1 MKWWHGFFIASVLL
15 LAGCGDSV
23 TATNDAAATTAEEQE
38 PTTTTTELVA
48 TTSEPSA
55 EPAEEAAGVD
65 PQPGDTVE
73 VTLTDLSRCR
83 NGGSLEAFGL
93 VFGLV
98 AREDEPGR
106 AMHPEAWRGLDSIDG
121 TFEFGSLEQST
132 FTAGEESII
141 VGYNVDVEAI
151 CVTW

>member
-38 PTTTTTELVA
+38 PTTTTTELVG
-48 TTSEPSA
+48 TTSEPPA
-55 EPAEEAAGVD
+55 EPAEEAARND

-73 VTLTDLSRCR
+73 VTLNDIRRCR
-83 NGGSLEAFGL
+83 NFGHLEAFGL
-93 VFGLV
+93 VFAPVVPEAEGGL
-98 AREDEPGR
+98 AL
-106 AMHPEAWRGLDSIDG
+106 HPEAWRGLDSIDG

-132 FTAGEESII
+132 FTAGEESIT
-141 VGYNVDVEAI
+141 VGYNVDVEAF
-151 CVTW
+151 CRAW